1 MATQGNHGPD
11 GLNGL
16 NVDTAVDAAV
26 DADAE
31 PGLALRE
38 AFKTMRH
45 EYRSPAGRE
54 AYAFLQ
60 TQLPALMSEKYT
72 HYHKMFDYGYL
83 PLMHEV
89 VEANDVPAMRELI
102 RMHPDLIKSD
112 WDSEMLCP
120 PMVLA
125 ARLGRHAILDVL
137 MKHRATL
144 PPKMRVIIP
153 EYGNDDHYIRWPS
166 PLTIAC
172 TWGRLDTVRFLLEG
186 MPDTDINEV
195 DLNGLT
201 PLLAAV
207 QVEIGP
213 SEEKARVELIRF
225 LLEHGADIHAVRQ
238 EYDYILPDILPDKTT
253 GKAYD
258 ENGKECPV
266 GWRTRPGGIGN
277 ALALALKSGHT
288 APGVVAVLV
297 EAGVRVYEGYVDK
310 SRFRPD
316 TFYMTP
322 IAAGAKSHNIEGVK
336 ALLALFPDDHA
347 RLLAPE
353 ATRDDVPDND
363 VPDNDVPD
371 NEVAVLLPLHA
382 AAMGTVRPAHP
393 TLESI
398 THECEAAV
406 DMVRLLTADKAICA
420 ATINARYR
428 GHYGNYGQYGHYT
441 PLHLATGFHKMPLM
455 LALIERGADIE
466 ALPRYN
472 GHNGPNGPG
481 LILSMFSSV
490 SRNSCCS
497 HVRYDAS
504 PWFAAKMDASFNV
517 MAMLTQL
524 LARYKPTGKDAQL
537 DAQNAATRLALINE
551 ADARNGNTALH
562 FAMAYRMHRSTAA
575 LLAFGARAN
584 AVNHA
589 GQVPSA
595 PPPGEKPSF

>member
-1 MATQGNHGPD
+1 M
-11 GLNGL
+11 
-16 NVDTAVDAAV
+16 V
-26 DADAE
+26 
-31 PGLALRE
+31 
-38 AFKTMRH
+38 
-45 EYRSPAGRE
+45 
-54 AYAFLQ
+54 
-60 TQLPALMSEKYT
+60 
-72 HYHKMFDYGYL
+72 DYGNL
-83 PLMHEV
+83 ALMHEV
-89 VEANDVPAMRELI
+89 VEANDVSAMRDLI
-102 RMHPDLIKSD
+102 RMEPDLIKSD
-112 WDSEMLCP
+112 WDGEMLCP

-125 ARLGRHAILDVL
+125 ARRGRHAILDVM

-153 EYGNDDHYIRWPS
+153 EYRNDDQYLRWGS
-166 PLTIAC
+166 PLTTAC
-172 TWGRLDTVRFLLEG
+172 AWGRLDTVRFLLQG

-225 LLEHGADIHAVRQ
+225 LLERGADIHAVRE
-238 EYDYILPDILPDKTT
+238 EYDYILPDKTT

-277 ALALALKSGHT
+277 ALALALRSGRT

-297 EAGVRVYEGYVDK
+297 EAGVRVYEGYLDNR
-310 SRFRPD
+310 RFRRD
-316 TFYMTP
+316 TVYISP
-322 IAAGAKSHNIEGVK
+322 IAAGAKSHNIDGVK

-347 RLLAPE
+347 RLLATIDVALLPQVPQPP
-353 ATRDDVPDND
+353 TPLRVPDD
-363 VPDNDVPD
+363 DVPD

-382 AAMGTVRPAHP
+382 AAMGTVRPPKP
-393 TLESI
+393 TLDSI
-398 THECEAAV
+398 TDECKTAV
-406 DMVRLLTADKAICA
+406 DMVRLLTADNAFCA

-428 GHYGNYGQYGHYT
+428 GHYT

-466 ALPRYN
+466 ALPP
-472 GHNGPNGPG
+472 HNGPG

-497 HVRYDAS
+497 HVRYEAS
-504 PWFAAKMDASFNV
+504 PWFAAEMDASFDV
-517 MAMLTQL
+517 MAMLKQL

-537 DAQNAATRLALINE
+537 DAQNAATRLSLINE